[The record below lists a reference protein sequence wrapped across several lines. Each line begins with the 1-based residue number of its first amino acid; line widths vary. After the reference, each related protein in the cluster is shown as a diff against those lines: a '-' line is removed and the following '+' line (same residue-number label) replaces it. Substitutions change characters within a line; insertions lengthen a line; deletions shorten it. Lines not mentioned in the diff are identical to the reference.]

1 MEDGKIYPSTSY
13 QHRAN
18 PLQKPLVSA
27 KAKKMSKE
35 SLYED
40 AQLYQSVS
48 LDELWNMFAD
58 KLRKNELTVDE
69 LLQSIH
75 GHPTFSEN
83 MYEAFAD
90 VLGEA
95 VHNPP
100 KRK

>member
-1 MEDGKIYPSTSY
+1 MVELFAELINEAATIME
-13 QHRAN
+13 
-18 PLQKPLVSA
+18 
-27 KAKKMSKE
+27 
-35 SLYED
+35 
-40 AQLYQSVS
+40 
-48 LDELWNMFAD
+48 
-58 KLRKNELTVDE
+58 NELTVDE